1 MYSQKIIDDQQGRLE
16 KRLGFKLTRYPLDKV
31 EAWVAHLDAA
41 YDNDKKLLRRALTPE
56 EDRFILNETLL
67 STIDY
72 LYHAE
77 RYHIIEQDA
86 MEGGGLARFKPW
98 ESQKIILRKLAEWQ
112 EEDYDRLARKEIAI
126 GVLIAI
132 HKARQLGATAIGR
145 SLLMHRLTTAKN
157 VRGISAS
164 VDEDKKMEL
173 YTRDKTIL
181 NNLPWWLQPEIKY
194 DEKGAHIHFGKL
206 SSKVLYQVGSQKSG
220 VGQGRQ
226 FDVIHLTECAS
237 WPYPLTIENDLYPT
251 IPRAA
256 STLCILESTA
266 QGRVNWWHDFTERI
280 RIKGS
285 YRWRYLFIPWYAEEK
300 KYRFTPP
307 AGWKPSDIA
316 ILHAKKV
323 HETSPEWIGRA
334 VMLSPEQ
341 LYWWE
346 SERGDAVKRG
356 VLNIFLTNYC
366 ATPEESFQ
374 HTSSSAFS
382 PEILERLRLQA
393 TVGESY
399 DVRLGGL

>member
-1 MYSQKIIDDQQGRLE
+1 MYSQSIIDDHQARLE

-31 EAWVAHLDAA
+31 EAWVAHLNNA
-41 YDNDKKLLRRALTPE
+41 YDQDKKSLRRALTPE

-77 RYHIIEQDA
+77 RYHTIELDA
-86 MEGGGLARFKPW
+86 MEGGGLGHLRLW
-98 ESQKIILRKLAEWQ
+98 GSQTIVLKHLAKWQ
-112 EEDYDRLARKEIAI
+112 DEDQYRVANKADAI
-126 GVLIAI
+126 GTLVAA
-132 HKARQLGATAIGR
+132 HKARQLGMTALCR
-145 SLLMHRLTTAKN
+145 SLSAHRLTTVPG
-157 VRGISAS
+157 VRVLAGS
-164 VDEDKKMEL
+164 VDEDKVMEL

-237 WPYPLTIENDLYPT
+237 WPYPMTIENDLYPT

-285 YRWRYLFIPWYAEEK
+285 SRWRYLFIPWYAEEK

-307 AGWKPSDIA
+307 PGWKPSSIA
-316 ILHAKKV
+316 MMHAKKV
-323 HETSPEWIGRA
+323 YETSPEWIGKA
-334 VMLSPEQ
+334 VMLKPEQ
-341 LYWWE
+341 LFWWE

-356 VLNIFLTNYC
+356 VLNIFLSNYC

-374 HTSSSAFS
+374 HTSASAFS
-382 PEILERLRLQA
+382 PEVLEKLRLQA
-393 TVGESY
+393 TMGKPY

>member
-1 MYSQKIIDDQQGRLE
+1 G
-16 KRLGFKLTRYPLDKV
+16 
-31 EAWVAHLDAA
+31 
-41 YDNDKKLLRRALTPE
+41 
-56 EDRFILNETLL
+56 
-67 STIDY
+67 
-72 LYHAE
+72 
-77 RYHIIEQDA
+77 
-86 MEGGGLARFKPW
+86 
-98 ESQKIILRKLAEWQ
+98 
-112 EEDYDRLARKEIAI
+112 
-126 GVLIAI
+126 
-132 HKARQLGATAIGR
+132 
-145 SLLMHRLTTAKN
+145 
-157 VRGISAS
+157 S
-164 VDEDKKMEL
+164 VDEDKVMEL

-181 NNLPWWLQPEIKY
+181 DNLPWWLKPEIKY

-206 SSKVLYQVGSQKSG
+206 ASRVLYQVGSQKSG

-237 WPYPLTIENDLYPT
+237 WPNPMTIENDLYPT

-307 AGWKPSDIA
+307 SGWKPSDIA
-316 ILHAKKV
+316 MLHAKKV
-323 HETSPEWIGRA
+323 HETSPEWIGKA

-374 HTSSSAFS
+374 HTGSSAFS
-382 PEILERLRLQA
+382 PEILEKLRLQA
-393 TVGESY
+393 TMGKPY